1 MKTKIKIGT
10 RGSQLALYQAE
21 FVKDRILAHF
31 PMLDVSLA
39 VIKTSGD
46 MIRRGSFDP
55 FITKRIFT
63 KEIEDALIAGEV
75 DLGVHSAKDMSV
87 DLPDSLEIS
96 TVMERE
102 DPRDCLI
109 SKEKQKISELPLGAR
124 IGTSSIRRKLQLLR
138 WNDHLTIEDVRGNV
152 DTRIKKIEEGMVD
165 AIVLAHAGVKRLG
178 LGNYVSEIFPG
189 DTFYPSPCQGIIAL
203 ENRKDDTELKEI
215 LRDINHSE
223 SFTQLECERAFL
235 KRLEGGCQLPC
246 GITTELQKDKLKIAG
261 ALFAIE
267 SRNWVETSFEGS
279 LKNPQEA
286 GFQLAE
292 MILDQ
297 GGKEILN
304 EIKKSREKN

>member
-1 MKTKIKIGT
+1 MKTHIKIGT

-31 PMLDVSLA
+31 PMLDVSLV

-63 KEIEDALIAGEV
+63 KEIEDALLSGEI

-87 DLPDSLEIS
+87 DLPDALEIAA
-96 TVMERE
+96 VMERE

-124 IGTSSIRRKLQLLR
+124 IGTSSMRRKLQLLR
-138 WNDHLTIEDVRGNV
+138 WNDDLTIEDVRGNV
-152 DTRIKKIEEGMVD
+152 DTRIRKIEEGMYD

-178 LGNYVSEIFPG
+178 LGHYVSEVFPS
-189 DTFYPSPCQGIIAL
+189 DTFYPAPCQGIIAL
-203 ENRKDDTELKEI
+203 ENHKNDTELKEI
-215 LRDINHSE
+215 LRDINHKE
-223 SFTQLECERAFL
+223 SFIQLECERAFL

-246 GITTELQKDKLKIAG
+246 GITTELHKDKIKLAG

-267 SRNWVETSFEGS
+267 NRKWVEASLETSIDQA
-279 LKNPQEA
+279 KEA

-292 MILDQ
+292 MILNQ
-297 GGKEILN
+297 GGAEILN